1 MLVIA
6 GINVCRGIMG
16 SAGEGASI
24 MAVVAW
30 IGLGHMGGPMTANMV
45 KAGHAVRGF
54 DLSAAAL
61 EAAVANGVEAVESV
75 EAAVQGA
82 DVVFTMLPK
91 GDHVRSVYFGDA
103 GILAHAAQETLLIDS
118 STIDIESAQAVH
130 DAAAAAGFRFVDAPV
145 SGGMS
150 GAAAGTLTFMIGGE
164 AGAVADASDYIKP
177 MAANIIPTG
186 GPTTGQA
193 AKICNNLMLFINLAS
208 TSEGAVLAD
217 RLGLDKQ
224 VFWDIASVSSGDS
237 WALRTWYPVPGV
249 VPTSAANNG
258 FAPTFTAELA
268 NKDIGLAIAAARSTQ
283 TPLEIGEHVQQ
294 LFQRL
299 IDGGQGA
306 KDCSMIVSLV
316 DGSLQAG
323 QPAPAQ
329 QAPGRPANN
338 EQGK

>member
-1 MLVIA
+1 
-6 GINVCRGIMG
+6 
-16 SAGEGASI
+16 

-30 IGLGHMGGPMTANMV
+30 IGLGNMGGPMTSNMV

-54 DLSAAAL
+54 DLSGQAL
-61 EAAVANGVEAVESV
+61 AAAVANGVTAASSIADAVR
-75 EAAVQGA
+75 GA

-91 GDHVRSVYFGDA
+91 GDHVRSVYFGEA
-103 GILAHAAQETLLIDS
+103 GILANAAKETLLIDS

-150 GAAAGTLTFMIGGE
+150 GASAGTLTFMIGGE
-164 AGAVADASDYIKP
+164 SGAVADATAVIEP

-186 GPTTGQA
+186 GATTGQA

-237 WALRTWYPVPGV
+237 WALRTWYPLPGV
-249 VPTSAANNG
+249 VPTSAANHD

-268 NKDIGLAIAAARSTQ
+268 NKDIGLAIAAARSTD

-299 IDGGQGA
+299 IDQGEGG
-306 KDCSMIVSLV
+306 KDCTKIVTLM
-316 DGSLQAG
+316 DGSLKTTAS
-323 QPAPAQ
+323 ATTA
-329 QAPGRPANN
+329 
-338 EQGK
+338 

>member
-1 MLVIA
+1 
-6 GINVCRGIMG
+6 
-16 SAGEGASI
+16 

-30 IGLGHMGGPMTANMV
+30 IGLGNMGGPMTANMV

-54 DLSAAAL
+54 DLSADAL
-61 EAAVANGVEAVESV
+61 AAAVDNGVTAATSIADAVS
-75 EAAVQGA
+75 GA

-103 GILAHAAQETLLIDS
+103 GVLANAAAETLLIDS
-118 STIDIESAQAVH
+118 STIDVESARAVH

-150 GAAAGTLTFMIGGE
+150 GAAAATLTFMIGGE
-164 AGAVADASDYIKP
+164 TGAVADASAYIEP

-186 GPTTGQA
+186 GATTGQA

-208 TSEGAVLAD
+208 TAEGAVLAD

-237 WALRTWYPVPGV
+237 WALRTWYPVAGV
-249 VPTSAANNG
+249 VPTSAANND
-258 FAPTFTAELA
+258 FAPTFTADLA
-268 NKDIGLAIAAARSTQ
+268 NKDIGLAIAAARSTD

-299 IDGGQGA
+299 IDEGEGG
-306 KDCSMIVSLV
+306 KDCTKIVALM
-316 DGSLQAG
+316 DGSLKTSAS
-323 QPAPAQ
+323 ATIA
-329 QAPGRPANN
+329 
-338 EQGK
+338 